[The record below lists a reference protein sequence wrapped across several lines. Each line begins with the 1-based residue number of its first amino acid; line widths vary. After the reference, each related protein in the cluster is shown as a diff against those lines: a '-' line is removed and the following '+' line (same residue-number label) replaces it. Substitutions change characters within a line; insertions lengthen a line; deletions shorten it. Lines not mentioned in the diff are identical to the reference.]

1 MPVALFGAAAAFVLG
16 LWAATRVLR
25 RYEREGHWDK
35 EGHGSPEHQKPG
47 VKFRRLEVPPS
58 DPFD

>member
-1 MPVALFGAAAAFVLG
+1 MPVALFGAAAALILG
-16 LWAATRVLR
+16 LWAGTRVLG

-35 EGHGSPEHQKPG
+35 EGHGPQEHQESG
-47 VKFRRLEVPPS
+47 VKFRSLEVPPS